1 MINVNYSSFV
11 IRIFITKIT
20 LLIFNLKM
28 QESRNKR
35 QKTNSKSE
43 EEFDYKK
50 DSVDPKDIEIDNI
63 NEDKNNFDD
72 DSSEDSNMSDEI
84 DKKISSIYD
93 KNKNFFEL
101 NDNKNEENTKNDKKK
116 KVKYDK
122 KIMGNKFNEYF
133 DAYKNQIDDY
143 YEVNYPG
150 LNQYE
155 LKIDVYS
162 DLFKLILKKKIFP
175 DLLIGD
181 SEKEKLFIINRDN
194 LFKLMYDL
202 LFFQYNIFLYGFGN
216 KMNLAFDFIN
226 LYYEKYYEESNVPL
240 YIISCNLNN
249 SEMNIKVILNKIQ
262 GILETEFIKYF
273 EEKYNCSEPTIEG
286 LITKLQYLYN
296 EIKIKYQSTNN
307 LINEEK
313 EEGNKNSESSSSEKE
328 DNDEENNYSEIKM
341 KNRKFTNL
349 KEDNL
354 PFRILLVLNNI
365 GSSVGQSKNFQYYLS
380 DLALHLYFIRLFVTC
395 ENLVIPFYWTIEV
408 KDKFRFCFLK
418 YNTFEPYDSEI
429 DENNSIK
436 VGNNIREGSG
446 LKEIFCSFSETQ
458 KRLMKEIA
466 ILNLKGDHEHLT
478 PKGLVKHFIETG
490 IGIVTD
496 IQKLETLMTEAIDHE
511 IVELKVSNENNK
523 EIYKM
528 NLEKSIIEKIAE
540 GEFM

>member
-1 MINVNYSSFV
+1 M
-11 IRIFITKIT
+11 KG
-20 LLIFNLKM
+20 
-28 QESRNKR
+28 SRNKK
-35 QKTNSKSE
+35 QKTNSKSD

-50 DSVDPKDIEIDNI
+50 DSVDAKDTELDNI
-63 NEDKNNFDD
+63 NDDKNSFDD
-72 DSSEDSNMSDEI
+72 DSSEDSNISDEI
-84 DKKISSIYD
+84 NKKISSIYD
-93 KNKNFFEL
+93 KNKSFFEE
-101 NDNKNEENTKNDKKK
+101 NNNKNEEDTKNNKKK
-116 KVKYDK
+116 KVKYEK
-122 KIMGNKFNEYF
+122 KIMKTKFNEYF

-150 LNQYE
+150 LNQYD

-162 DLFKLILKKKIFP
+162 DLFKLISKKKIFP
-175 DLLIGD
+175 ELLYCEFD
-181 SEKEKLFIINRDN
+181 FEKIILINRKH
-194 LFKLMYDL
+194 LFNLMYDL
-202 LFFQYNIFLYGFGN
+202 LFFQYNIFLTGFGS
-216 KMNLAFDFIN
+216 KMNLALDFIN
-226 LYYEKYYEESNVPL
+226 HYYEKYYEESNVPL

-249 SEMNIKVILNKIQ
+249 SEMNIRVILNKIQ
-262 GILETEFIKYF
+262 SILETEFIKYF
-273 EEKYNCSEPTIEG
+273 DDKYNCSEPTIEG
-286 LITKLQYLYN
+286 LITKLQYIYKQI
-296 EIKIKYQSTNN
+296 EKKCTSTNN
-307 LINEEK
+307 TINEEK
-313 EEGNKNSESSSSEKE
+313 DEEKQNSESSSSEKE
-328 DNDEENNYSEIKM
+328 DNDDENKDSSNKF
-341 KNRKFTNL
+341 KNRKFNDL
-349 KEDNL
+349 NEDNL

-380 DLALHLYFIRLFVTC
+380 DIANSLYFVRLFVTC
-395 ENLVIPFYWTIEV
+395 EILVIPFYWTMEA

-418 YNTFEPYDSEI
+418 FDTFEPYDAEI

-478 PKGLVKHFIETG
+478 PKGLVDHFINTG